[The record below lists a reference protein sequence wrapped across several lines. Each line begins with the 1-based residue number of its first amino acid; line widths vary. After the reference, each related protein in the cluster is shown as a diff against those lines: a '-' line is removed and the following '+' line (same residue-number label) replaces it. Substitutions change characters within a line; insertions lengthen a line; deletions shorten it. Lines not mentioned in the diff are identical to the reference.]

1 MMKPIAFEDFRPAP
15 GRVIEWTIS
24 ADTAAAAQAAPV
36 DPTPLSYNQQL
47 HLMSYLTLIN
57 AGQPG
62 NPWIGVAFELPGAVD
77 TDALGRA
84 FTKFVQRHDSLR
96 SGFRPTAAGIE
107 RYTVP
112 AEATALETTPVR
124 DFDDAGELF
133 GYLTERLAAGT
144 NPFNWPP
151 YVFGVVSRESGSTVY
166 VAMDHTTSDGYSLA
180 LVVNDVHE
188 LYRAECEGRA
198 AALPETGSFN
208 AHAALEIEKGET
220 LTADDAAVGRWREFI
235 QRCGG
240 TGPRFALDLGVEDG
254 QTYDQDVYNTMLLN
268 AEDTEAFDQACRAAG
283 GSLFPGLL
291 AAMAIVGREMTG
303 QEDFLSVTPLHTR
316 FKPEWRSS
324 MGWFITCAP
333 LEFST
338 TDAKGFTDVLA
349 AANSALRRT
358 LSNSKFPASKIVSL
372 LGDAFQP
379 TRRDMF
385 SMISYIDYR
394 KMPGGDRHAELQP
407 VTIGQ
412 TLQADDA
419 HVWASRVAEGLHVAI
434 RFPITDSSPA
444 VVDEYI
450 ARIREVLGRVA
461 VAGNYPLAPVAMVD
475 ALGG

>member
-1 MMKPIAFEDFRPAP
+1 MKPIAFEDFRPAP

-24 ADTAAAAQAAPV
+24 AGTAAAAQATPA

-47 HLMSYLTLIN
+47 HLASYLALTT

-84 FTKFVQRHDSLR
+84 FTAFVQRHDSLR
-96 SGFRPTAAGIE
+96 GGFRPTATGIE

-112 AEATALETTPVR
+112 ADAIALDLTPVR
-124 DFDDAGELF
+124 DFDDADTLF
-133 GYLTERLAAGT
+133 AYLTERLAAGT
-144 NPFNWPP
+144 NPFAWPP

-188 LYRAECEGRA
+188 LYLAELEGRPA
-198 AALPETGSFN
+198 DLPATGSFN

-220 LTADDAAVGRWREFI
+220 MTADDKVVGRWREFI
-235 QRCGG
+235 ARCGG
-240 TGPRFALDLGVEDG
+240 TGPRFALDLGVAPG

-268 AEDTEAFDQACRAAG
+268 AEETEAFDQACRAAG

-291 AAMAIVGREMTG
+291 AAKAIVAREMTG
-303 QEDFLSVTPLHTR
+303 KEDFLSVTPLHTR

-324 MGWFITCAP
+324 MGWYITCAP

-338 TDAKGFTDVLA
+338 SDAKGFTDVLA
-349 AANSALRRT
+349 AANTALRGT
-358 LSNSKFPASKIVSL
+358 LGNAKFPASKVVSL
-372 LGDAFQP
+372 LGDDFRP

-385 SMISYIDYR
+385 SMVSYIDYR
-394 KMPGGDRHAELQP
+394 KMPGGEHHAELQP
-407 VTIGQ
+407 VTLGQ

-434 RFPITDSSPA
+434 RYPVTEVSPA
-444 VVDEYI
+444 LIDQYVM
-450 ARIREVLGRVA
+450 RLREVVGRVA
-461 VAGNYPLAPVAMVD
+461 VAGDYPIPSAAMHSADV
-475 ALGG
+475 